1 MFDLTGQ
8 VAVVTGTSSGL
19 GIQLANALAAQGADV
34 VLLARRLEKLGAV
47 ADQIKTDH
55 GVKALPLQ
63 CDITYGEVIA
73 ANIEKIIDEFG
84 KIDILV
90 NNAGLVNGVP
100 AIDMPIEVW
109 EQDIAVDLTGTFRM
123 SQAVAKNMIEN
134 GYGRIINIASI
145 FGLIGNI
152 TVPTVAYHAAK
163 GGVVNLTRAL
173 AAEWGKHGITVNAI
187 CPGGFESEMTAAA
200 LEDDRFKGYVMLNP
214 LHRFGRPGELNSTV
228 VYLAAKESAYVNG
241 VNIPVDGGF
250 VAV

>member
-34 VLLARRLEKLGAV
+34 VLLARRLEKLVAV

-123 SQAVAKNMIEN
+123 SQAVAKNMIETVMD
-134 GYGRIINIASI
+134 ASSI
-145 FGLIGNI
+145 SPPFSG
-152 TVPTVAYHAAK
+152 
-163 GGVVNLTRAL
+163 
-173 AAEWGKHGITVNAI
+173 
-187 CPGGFESEMTAAA
+187 
-200 LEDDRFKGYVMLNP
+200 
-214 LHRFGRPGELNSTV
+214 
-228 VYLAAKESAYVNG
+228 
-241 VNIPVDGGF
+241 
-250 VAV
+250 